1 MNIED
6 KDTVLA
12 YWRIRGVSEDALED
26 LYTIALA
33 VNKNDDAAMA
43 SGDPGPVVESAGWNR
58 EAAEYMTEQR
68 GLRIAV
74 LVERGPEG
82 LAKLTAGFAM
92 GATDEGLRIAA
103 RLAWLDGFAAA
114 ATAYATRNQ
123 A

>member
-6 KDTVLA
+6 KDAVLA
-12 YWRIRGVSEDALED
+12 HWRARGVSEDALED

-33 VNKNDDAAMA
+33 VNKNDDTAMA

-74 LVERGPEG
+74 LVQKGSEALALLSAGVSQGPLDRE
-82 LAKLTAGFAM
+82 
-92 GATDEGLRIAA
+92 LRIAT

-114 ATAYATRNQ
+114 ATACAARSQ
-123 A
+123 P